1 MKDYSECII
10 NLKEFIRRSEDCFN
24 AKNYIGA
31 QHHVMN
37 LVNEAQDLLDYA
49 IEQSKEV

>member
-10 NLKEFIRRSEDCFN
+10 NIREFVRRAEDAFN
-24 AKNYIGA
+24 AKNIKGA

-49 IEQSKEV
+49 IEHGKEV